1 MREHFAVC
9 LREQGI
15 EANATQRWQRGMKG
29 RSLEQSEFHNVR
41 KVQTDKERARMHAI
55 ARKKKTL
62 LLKTMQNR
70 LHDVERS
77 ARSGKPVPD
86 HPGILKA
93 KAKRQELTDL
103 LNDVINELNAG
114 SSQDKML
121 ALATK
126 ELFEKLPPVKSAVQ
140 EAD

>member
-15 EANATQRWQRGMKG
+15 EANATQRWQRGMTR

-70 LHDVERS
+70 LQDVERS
-77 ARSGKPVPD
+77 ARSGKPVPTI
-86 HPGILKA
+86 PASSKL
-93 KAKRQELTDL
+93 RQ
-103 LNDVINELNAG
+103 NVR
-114 SSQDKML
+114 S
-121 ALATK
+121 
-126 ELFEKLPPVKSAVQ
+126 
-140 EAD
+140 